1 MIQRGPVDFRRASFY
16 VETFGELLR
25 PVQTLAIVLR
35 DQIIPRSAKTLRKK
49 LTGMLPAWR

>member
-16 VETFGELLR
+16 VETFGELLG
-25 PVQTLAIVLR
+25 PVRTLAIVFR